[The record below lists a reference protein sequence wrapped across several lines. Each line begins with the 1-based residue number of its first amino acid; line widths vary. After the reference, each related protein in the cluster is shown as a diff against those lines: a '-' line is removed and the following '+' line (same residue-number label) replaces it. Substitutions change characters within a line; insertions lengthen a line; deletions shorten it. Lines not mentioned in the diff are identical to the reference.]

1 LPTRVLVDECVP
13 RPLHRDLT
21 GFQVRSVQEMGW
33 AGVKN
38 GALIKLA
45 AAEFDAIFTVD
56 RDFGATY
63 TGAPPVGI
71 VILEAGTTDPN
82 KLRPYMGA
90 VTDALAVVRPGE
102 IKRVGA

>member
-1 LPTRVLVDECVP
+1 
-13 RPLHRDLT
+13 
-21 GFQVRSVQEMGW
+21 MGW

-38 GALIKLA
+38 GALIDLA

-63 TGAPPVGI
+63 AGAPPVGI
-71 VILEAGTTDPN
+71 VILEVGSTDPI
-82 KLRPYMGA
+82 KLRPHIGA
-90 VTDALAVVRPGE
+90 VIDALAIVRPGE